1 MLLGLLALVTSGRAE
16 VTPRDAAAPRLL
28 FGGLPAAQPIHGAF
42 RSPSPAMVLERPA
55 FVEAQSFHSAS
66 GPTAADTTNG
76 GEQSAPSMEGMRTGQ
91 QEPHGA
97 PTRPSM
103 LHMQFQQ
110 LHGTKV
116 AFAALLAAVAA
127 SVAWARGRLSRA
139 APIRDVELVQQLRP
153 AVFHVNPVDRVAD
166 VPLESYSEESRKFR
180 RNVYSHESWE
190 KHRDSNRFFR
200 NFRTFLDSGVVRSLY
215 MEIAFV
221 TAIALFVVLANM
233 GVAGYDDFTNVHHAG
248 PFANALV
255 KEVSLPALP
264 FSIAMP
270 ALSLLLVFRTNT
282 AYFRWNEA
290 RTLWGGIVNTTRNLQ
305 RQSNAYFS
313 EDAGGQEL
321 REELTNQVAL
331 FPKALRSFLRG
342 VGDDPI
348 FKEEATRLV
357 GAEAAE
363 ALMVSKN
370 RPTFVCNMISATVQ
384 RADIHPMDRA
394 RMDEC
399 TSKLVDQLGACE
411 RIFRSPIPLVY
422 TRHTNRFITCFMAL
436 LPLALWGPMKDT
448 WNHWATIPAT
458 ALLGLFLF
466 GIEELGIQIE
476 EPFGILPLEALCDG
490 SIEGV
495 VMDMRNSYTEGY
507 FGGLDTRDPAPDVAS
522 VYAGAEADTRD
533 TAPTTSDYTA

>member
-1 MLLGLLALVTSGRAE
+1 VELGLIS
-16 VTPRDAAAPRLL
+16 DY
-28 FGGLPAAQPIHGAF
+28 
-42 RSPSPAMVLERPA
+42 
-55 FVEAQSFHSAS
+55 
-66 GPTAADTTNG
+66 
-76 GEQSAPSMEGMRTGQ
+76 EQR
-91 QEPHGA
+91 
-97 PTRPSM
+97 
-103 LHMQFQQ
+103 MQ
-110 LHGTKV
+110 
-116 AFAALLAAVAA
+116 
-127 SVAWARGRLSRA
+127 
-139 APIRDVELVQQLRP
+139 P
-153 AVFHVNPVDRVAD
+153 AVFNVNPNNPIEKVQD
-166 VPLESYSEESRKFR
+166 VPLATYSEESRKFR
-180 RNVYSHESWE
+180 RNVYSHEAWV
-190 KHRDSNRFFR
+190 KHRDTGRFFK
-200 NFRTFLDSGVVRSLY
+200 NFTTTLDSGVVRSLY

-233 GVAGYDDFTNVHHAG
+233 GFAGYDDLANVHHAG
-248 PFANALV
+248 PFSNSLL
-255 KEVSLPALP
+255 KEVSLPTLP
-264 FSIAMP
+264 FTIAMP

-305 RQSNAYFS
+305 RQSNAYFA
-313 EDAGGQEL
+313 EDAVGQQQ

-342 VGDDPI
+342 AEDDLV

-422 TRHTNRFITCFMAL
+422 TRHTNRFITVFMAL

-448 WNHWATIPAT
+448 WNHGAPIPAP
-458 ALLGLFLF
+458 AVLALFLF

-495 VMDMRNSYTEGY
+495 VMDMRNSYSEGY
-507 FGGLDTRDPAPDVAS
+507 FGELEDTRDAAPDVTS
-522 VYAGAEADTRD
+522 HTADTRD
-533 TAPTTSDYTA
+533 AAPTV